1 MVLDLEISM
10 NKSEIEI
17 RKDVAEALRSGAP
30 VVALESTIIAHGMPY
45 PQNVETA
52 LAVEEIVR
60 QTGAIPATIAILNGR
75 MKVGLTRQE
84 IEFIAT
90 DQNILKASDRDIPF
104 ILAKKL
110 SAATTV
116 SASLAIAS
124 AVEIKV
130 FVTGGIGGVGP
141 EGYKTMD
148 ISSDLIAL
156 ADYPC
161 ITVCAGAKAF
171 MDIPA
176 TLEYLETNRVGVVG
190 FRTQYFPLFYTRGS
204 HFKLDWSVD
213 SPEEAAEIFRAKLL
227 HGHQGGLLV
236 GVPLADEDALSY
248 EETKRAIDV
257 ALAQIKAQGITGK
270 EVTPFILASIKKET
284 GGKSLIANIALIKN
298 NARVGGEIAT
308 ALSGKLSGLRS
319 V

>member
-1 MVLDLEISM
+1 M
-10 NKSEIEI
+10 NKTEIEI
-17 RKDVAEALRSGAP
+17 RKDVASALKTGAP
-30 VVALESTIIAHGMPY
+30 IVALESTIIAHGMPY

-60 QTGAIPATIAILNGR
+60 QAGAIPATIAILNGK
-75 MKVGLTRQE
+75 MKVGLTRE
-84 IEFIAT
+84 EVEFIAT
-90 DQNILKASDRDIPF
+90 DKNILKASDRDIPF

-124 AVEIKV
+124 AVGIKV

-141 EGYKTMD
+141 EGYKSMD

-176 TLEYLETNRVGVVG
+176 TLEYLETNRVCVVG
-190 FRTQYFPLFYTRGS
+190 YKTAFFPLFYTRGS
-204 HFKLDWSVD
+204 MYKLDWSAD
-213 SPEEAAEIFRAKLL
+213 SPEEAAEIFRMKIT
-227 HGHQGGLLV
+227 HDHQGGLLV
-236 GVPLADEDALSY
+236 GVPMNEAEALSY
-248 EETKRAIDV
+248 EETQKAIDA
-257 ALAQIKAQGITGK
+257 ALKQIKKEGITGK
-270 EVTPFILASIKKET
+270 EFTPFILAAIKKET
-284 GGKSLIANIALIKN
+284 GGKSLAANISLIKN
-298 NARVGGEIAT
+298 NAKVGGEIAT
-308 ALSGKLSGLRS
+308 ALSKKLTHLRLI
-319 V
+319 

>member
-1 MVLDLEISM
+1 M
-10 NKSEIEI
+10 NKTDVEI
-17 RKDVAEALRSGAP
+17 RKDVAEALRSGGA

-52 LAVEEIVR
+52 LEVEEIVK
-60 QTGAIPATIAILNGR
+60 QAGAIPATIAILNGK
-75 MKVGLTRQE
+75 MKVGLTRDE

-90 DQNILKASDRDIPF
+90 DKNILKASDRDIPF

-116 SASLAIAS
+116 SSSLAIAN
-124 AVEIKV
+124 AAGIHV

-141 EGYKTMD
+141 EGYKTLD

-176 TLEYLETNRVGVVG
+176 TLEYLETNRVGVIG
-190 FRTQYFPLFYTRGS
+190 YRTSFFPLFYTRGS
-204 HFKLDWSVD
+204 QYKIDWSVD
-213 SPEEAAEIFRAKLL
+213 NAAEAASIFQAKLT
-227 HGHQGGLLV
+227 HDHKGGLLV
-236 GVPLADEDALSY
+236 GVPMNEQEALSY
-248 EETKRAIDV
+248 EETRRAIDA
-257 ALAQIKAQGITGK
+257 ALEQIKKDGVTGK
-270 EVTPFILASIKKET
+270 EFTPYILAAIKKET
-284 GGKSLIANIALIKN
+284 GGKSLIANISLVKN
-298 NARVGGEIAT
+298 NARVGGEIAVE
-308 ALSGKLSGLRS
+308 LSRLMTRNRIS
-319 V
+319 

>member
-1 MVLDLEISM
+1 M

-17 RKDVAEALRSGAP
+17 RKDVAEALKMGAP

-60 QTGAIPATIAILNGR
+60 QAGAIPATIAILNGK
-75 MKVGLTRQE
+75 MKVGLTRDE

-90 DQNILKASDRDIPF
+90 DKNIYKASDRDIPF

-110 SAATTV
+110 SVATTV

-141 EGYKTMD
+141 DGYKTLD

-190 FRTQYFPLFYTRGS
+190 YKTDTFPLFYTRGS
-204 HFKLDWSVD
+204 HYKIDWSVD
-213 SPEEAAEIFRAKLL
+213 SAEEAAAIFHAKLT
-227 HGHQGGLLV
+227 HQHAGGLLV

-248 EETKRAIDV
+248 EETKRAIDI
-257 ALAQIKAQGITGK
+257 ALEQIKAKGITGK
-270 EVTPFILASIKKET
+270 EVTPFILGSIKKET
-284 GGKSLIANIALIKN
+284 GGKSLTANIALIKN
-298 NARVGGEIAT
+298 NARVGGAIAA
-308 ALSGKLSGLRS
+308 ALSKKMVKKHLI
-319 V
+319 